1 MGILLFW
8 ALANFKAASWRKYYH
23 QQGFFE
29 ILFHIV
35 YEINNIIM
43 STEDKAK
50 WNQHLP
56 EDRNLI
62 VLTSGE
68 KILHFFSYTWQY
80 CQNNFGISKE
90 DFK

>member
-43 STEDKAK
+43 LTEDKAK

-68 KILHFFSYTWQY
+68 LFFFIHVTILSEQLW
-80 CQNNFGISKE
+80 
-90 DFK
+90 DFQRGF

>member
-50 WNQHLP
+50 WNQHSVFRTYQKQDSMGL
-56 EDRNLI
+56 R
-62 VLTSGE
+62 
-68 KILHFFSYTWQY
+68 
-80 CQNNFGISKE
+80 
-90 DFK
+90 